1 MQRRTQQRAAISRAI
16 VESGRPVSP
25 AEILKA
31 SRRAVPDIGIATVYR
46 AIKDMLAEGRIV
58 AVDVPGA
65 PPRYEAAGLP
75 HHHHFLC
82 RSCDRLIDLPGC
94 PGSLDRLAPPGYTVE
109 GHELTLIGRCAECR
123 TPPAARK
130 RTARRA
136 RRP

>member
-46 AIKDMLAEGRIV
+46 AIKDMLAEKQIV
-58 AVDVPGA
+58 TVFVPGA

-82 RSCDRLIDLPGC
+82 RACDRLIDLPGC
-94 PGSLDRLAPPGYTVE
+94 PGSLERLAPAGYTVE
-109 GHELTLIGRCAECR
+109 GHELTLIGRCDECGKAP
-123 TPPAARK
+123 TSRK
-130 RTARRA
+130 GPVRRA
-136 RRP
+136 RRA